1 MLALWIIAGIILLV
15 VLVLSIPVDLT
26 FEVATQTTGG
36 QKVRVGWLFGLV
48 GKDILPG
55 KKKPPKKKK
64 PEKVKKIKKRKR
76 PSPGLILSVLRTR
89 GLVAWVVK
97 FARRMLR
104 SLHFRNLDGS
114 LRLGMPDPADTGLI
128 YGLTWPAFLPRSSDS
143 IRFRMEPAF
152 EGPVFE
158 AALQGA
164 VRVFPAQ
171 MATNIVIF
179 VVSPQGLRIIRLMV
193 GSWWKRRK

>member
-26 FEVATQTTGG
+26 FEIATQATSG
-36 QKVRVGWLFGLV
+36 QKMRVGWLFGLV
-48 GKDILPG
+48 GKDVLPG
-55 KKKPPKKKK
+55 KKKP
-64 PEKVKKIKKRKR
+64 EKVTKAKKRKR

-89 GLVAWVVK
+89 GLVSWVAK

-104 SLHFRNLDGS
+104 SLHFRNLDAS
-114 LRLGMPDPADTGLI
+114 LRIGLPDPADTGQM
-128 YGLTWPAFLPRSSDS
+128 YGLTWPAFLPRSSDN

-158 AALQGA
+158 AALQGT

-171 MATNIVIF
+171 MAANVVSFVI
-179 VVSPQGLRIIRLMV
+179 SPQGLRIIRLAV
-193 GSWWKRRK
+193 VSWWKRRK

>member
-26 FEVATQTTGG
+26 FEIATQSTSG
-36 QKVRVGWLFGLV
+36 QKMRVGWLFGLV

-64 PEKVKKIKKRKR
+64 PEKVRKVKKRKR
-76 PSPGLILSVLRTR
+76 PSPGLVLSVLRTR
-89 GLVAWVVK
+89 GLVTWVAK
-97 FARRMLR
+97 FIRRMLR
-104 SLHFRNLDGS
+104 SFHFRNLDAS
-114 LRLGMPDPADTGLI
+114 LRLGMSDPADTGLM
-128 YGLTWPAFLPRSSDS
+128 YGLTWPAFLPRSSDT

-158 AALQGA
+158 VALQGT

-171 MATNIVIF
+171 FVAN
-179 VVSPQGLRIIRLMV
+179 VVSFVISPPGLRIIRLTV
-193 GSWWKRRK
+193 VSWWKRRK

>member
-1 MLALWIIAGIILLV
+1 VLALWIIAGIILLV

-26 FEVATQTTGG
+26 FEIATQATGRR
-36 QKVRVGWLFGLV
+36 KMRIGWLFGLV

-64 PEKVKKIKKRKR
+64 PEKVTKAKKRKR

-104 SLHFRNLDGS
+104 SLHFRNLDAS
-114 LRLGMPDPADTGLI
+114 LRIGLPDPADTGQM
-128 YGLTWPAFLPRSSDS
+128 YGLTWPAFLPRSSDN
-143 IRFRMEPAF
+143 IRFQMEPAF

-158 AALQGA
+158 AALQGT

-171 MATNIVIF
+171 MAAN
-179 VVSPQGLRIIRLMV
+179 VVSFVISPPGLRIIRLAV
-193 GSWWKRRK
+193 VSWWKRRK